1 MYASLRLDAELV
13 IRSRYGGVLDNEK
26 IDISGWVPGITG
38 RYGYFRNLGYGYQ
51 WWSAEAGDH
60 QFNYA
65 NGHGV
70 NQIILL
76 GELDMVIVT
85 SANRLYGNFGGDAW
99 EKERA
104 IIDVVGKFINSLP
117 SE

>member
-1 MYASLRLDAELV
+1 
-13 IRSRYGGVLDNEK
+13 
-26 IDISGWVPGITG
+26 
-38 RYGYFRNLGYGYQ
+38 
-51 WWSAEAGDH
+51 
-60 QFNYA
+60 
-65 NGHGV
+65 
-70 NQIILL
+70 LL